1 MPLMLALPRSLRASG
16 LGGSSQFRECLAP
29 RRERKRGRALCT
41 PMNHTPIVIG
51 TRTFW
56 VSDEPQFVLLQPEDR
71 AQHLYV
77 VGKTGLGKSTLLRN
91 LILQDLYAGRG
102 VGLLDPHGDLARE
115 VLDAIPKERT
125 NDVLYFNPGDLARPV
140 GVNILPQVPRDSSHL
155 VVSGVLSAFRG
166 IWGSSWGPR
175 LEYIL
180 GHALAAL
187 LDHGGLTILALPRLL
202 SNDSFRERVASKV
215 RDPVVRAF
223 WQEEYASYERRFRL
237 EAIAPL
243 QNKIGRLL
251 ANAPMRNIFG
261 QLGSRFDVRFL
272 MDRGRI
278 MIADLAKG
286 VVGEDQSRLLGA
298 LLLSQFQWAAMQ
310 RANAEAASRTPFYLY
325 IDEFQ
330 SFATDALT
338 SILAEARKYG
348 LALILAHQYL
358 DQLTDEIRQSVF
370 GNAGNLI
377 AFRVGQSDARILE
390 DEFGG
395 GVKMG
400 HLVSLG
406 KHEIYA
412 RLLDEGRMREPFR
425 GRTLPPVRGTA
436 HGRRETVIRRS
447 RERYGRPREEVE
459 ARIERWLEG

>member
-1 MPLMLALPRSLRASG
+1 MD
-16 LGGSSQFRECLAP
+16 
-29 RRERKRGRALCT
+29 
-41 PMNHTPIVIG
+41 HTPIAIG
-51 TRTFW
+51 TRTYW
-56 VSDEPQFVLLQPEDR
+56 VSDEPKLVLLAPEDR

-125 NDVLYFNPGDLARPV
+125 NEVLYFNPGDLARPV
-140 GVNILPQVPRDSSHL
+140 GLNLLPRVPPDARHL

-187 LDHGGLTILALPRLL
+187 LDHGGLTILALPQLL
-202 SNDSFRERVASKV
+202 SNDAFRERVAAKIS
-215 RDPVVRAF
+215 DPVVRAF
-223 WQEEYASYERRFRL
+223 WREEYAGYERRFRL

-243 QNKIGRLL
+243 QNKVGRLL
-251 ANAPMRNIFG
+251 ANAPLRNILG
-261 QLGSRFDVRFL
+261 QVRSRFDAGFL

-286 VVGEDQSRLLGA
+286 VVGEDHARLLGA
-298 LLLSQFQWAAMQ
+298 LLLSQFQWAAM
-310 RANAEAASRTPFYLY
+310 RRSGNPEAPRTPFYLY

-330 SFATDALT
+330 SFATEALT

-377 AFRVGQSDARILE
+377 AFRVGQADARLLE
-390 DEFGG
+390 DELGG
-395 GVKMG
+395 DVKMG
-400 HLVSLG
+400 NLVSLG
-406 KHEIYA
+406 KYEFYA
-412 RLLDEGRMREPFR
+412 RLLDQGRMREPFR
-425 GRTLPPVRGTA
+425 GRTLPPIQGTA
-436 HGRRETVIRRS
+436 SGRRAAVIRRS

-459 ARIERWLEG
+459 ARISRWLGG

>member
-1 MPLMLALPRSLRASG
+1 MD
-16 LGGSSQFRECLAP
+16 
-29 RRERKRGRALCT
+29 
-41 PMNHTPIVIG
+41 HTPIAIG

-56 VSDEPQFVLLQPEDR
+56 VSDEQKLVLLAPEDR
-71 AQHLYV
+71 AQHLYI

-115 VLDAIPKERT
+115 VLDAIPKART
-125 NDVLYFNPGDLARPV
+125 NEVLYFNPGDLARPV
-140 GVNILPQVPRDSSHL
+140 GLNLLPQVPRDQAHL

-187 LDHGGLTILALPRLL
+187 LDHGNLTILALPRLL
-202 SNDSFRERVASKV
+202 SDDAFRERVTARI

-223 WQEEYASYERRFRL
+223 WREEYARYERRFRL

-251 ANAPMRNIFG
+251 ANAPMRNVLG
-261 QLGSRFDVRFL
+261 QAKSRFDARFL
-272 MDRGRI
+272 MDHGRI

-286 VVGEDQSRLLGA
+286 VIGEDHARLLGA

-310 RANAEAASRTPFYLY
+310 RSGNPDSPRTPFYLY

-330 SFATDALT
+330 SFATEALT

-348 LALILAHQYL
+348 LTLVLAHQYL

-377 AFRVGQSDARILE
+377 SFRVGQSDARILE
-390 DEFGG
+390 EEFGG
-395 GVKMG
+395 DVKMG
-400 HLVSLG
+400 NLVSLG

-412 RLLDEGRMREPFR
+412 RLLDHGRAMEPFR
-425 GRTLPPVRGTA
+425 GRTLPPVQGMA
-436 HGRRETVIRRS
+436 AGRRETVIRQS

-459 ARIERWLEG
+459 AKIYRWLGG

>member
-1 MPLMLALPRSLRASG
+1 MGRT
-16 LGGSSQFRECLAP
+16 LAP
-29 RRERKRGRALCT
+29 HGEGKRGRAPY
-41 PMNHTPIVIG
+41 PMDHTPIAIG

-56 VSDEPQFVLLQPEDR
+56 VSDEPKLVLLHPEDR

-115 VLDAIPKERT
+115 VLDAVPKERT
-125 NDVLYFNPGDLARPV
+125 GEVLYFNPGDLARPV
-140 GVNILPQVPRDSSHL
+140 GLNLLPKVPHDQAHL

-180 GHALAAL
+180 GHSLAAL
-187 LDHGGLTILALPRLL
+187 LDRGLTILALPKLL
-202 SNDSFRERVASKV
+202 SDDRFRERIAAKI

-223 WQEEYASYERRFRL
+223 WREEYAGYERRFRL

-251 ANAPMRNIFG
+251 GNAPMRNIMG
-261 QLGSRFDVRFL
+261 QAKSRFDASFL
-272 MDRGRI
+272 MDHGRI

-286 VVGEDQSRLLGA
+286 VIGEDHSRLLGA

-310 RANAEAASRTPFYLY
+310 RALPDSPHTPFHLY

-330 SFATDALT
+330 SFATDALA

-377 AFRVGQSDARILE
+377 AFRVGQADARILE
-390 DEFGG
+390 DELGG
-395 GVKMG
+395 DVKMG
-400 HLVSLG
+400 NLVSLG
-406 KHEIYA
+406 KYEFYA
-412 RLLDEGRMREPFR
+412 RLLDQGRMREPFR
-425 GRTLPPVRGTA
+425 GRTLPPIRGTA
-436 HGRRETVIRRS
+436 SGRRVAVIRRS
-447 RERYGRPREEVE
+447 RERYGRLREEVE
-459 ARIERWLEG
+459 AKIHRWLGG

>member
-1 MPLMLALPRSLRASG
+1 MD
-16 LGGSSQFRECLAP
+16 Q
-29 RRERKRGRALCT
+29 
-41 PMNHTPIVIG
+41 TPIAIG
-51 TRTFW
+51 TRTYW
-56 VSDEPQFVLLQPEDR
+56 VSDEEKLVLLAPEDR

-77 VGKTGLGKSTLLRN
+77 IGKTGLGKSTLLRN

-140 GVNILPQVPRDSSHL
+140 GLTLLPRVPPDAAHL

-202 SNDSFRERVASKV
+202 SDDTFRERVAAKV
-215 RDPVVRAF
+215 KDPVVRAI
-223 WQEEYASYERRFRL
+223 WRDEYAGYERRFRL

-243 QNKIGRLL
+243 QNKVGRLL
-251 ANAPMRNIFG
+251 ANSPMRNILC
-261 QLGSRFDVRFL
+261 QVGSRFDAGFL
-272 MDRGRI
+272 MDRSRI
-278 MIADLAKG
+278 TIADLAKG
-286 VVGEDQSRLLGA
+286 VVGENHARLLGA
-298 LLLSQFQWAAMQ
+298 LLLSQFQWAAMA
-310 RANAEAASRTPFYLY
+310 RSGNPEDPRTPFYLY

-330 SFATDALT
+330 SFATEALA

-348 LALILAHQYL
+348 LALTLAHQYL

-377 AFRVGQSDARILE
+377 AFRVGQADARSLE
-390 DEFGG
+390 DELGG
-395 GVKMG
+395 DVKMG
-400 HLVSLG
+400 NLVSLG

-412 RLLDEGRMREPFR
+412 RLLEHGRAIEPFR
-425 GRTLPPVRGTA
+425 GRTLPTIQGMA
-436 HGRRETVIRRS
+436 SGRREAVIRRS

-459 ARIERWLEG
+459 AKIERWLGA

>member
-1 MPLMLALPRSLRASG
+1 MD
-16 LGGSSQFRECLAP
+16 Q
-29 RRERKRGRALCT
+29 
-41 PMNHTPIVIG
+41 TPIAIG

-56 VSDEPQFVLLQPEDR
+56 VSDDPKLVLLHPEDR

-91 LILQDLYAGRG
+91 LILQDIYAGRG

-115 VLDAIPKERT
+115 VLDAVPKART
-125 NDVLYFNPGDLARPV
+125 GEVLYFNPGDLARPV
-140 GVNILPQVPRDSSHL
+140 GLNLLPTVPQDQAHL

-202 SNDSFRERVASKV
+202 SDDRFRERVSGRV

-223 WQEEYASYERRFRL
+223 WREEYAGYERRFRL

-251 ANAPMRNIFG
+251 GNAPMRNVFG
-261 QLGSRFDVRFL
+261 QAKSRFDAGFL

-278 MIADLAKG
+278 MIADLSKG
-286 VVGEDQSRLLGA
+286 VIGEDYSRLLGA

-310 RANAEAASRTPFYLY
+310 RSGDPDAPRTPFYLY
-325 IDEFQ
+325 IDEFH
-330 SFATDALT
+330 SFATDALA

-348 LALILAHQYL
+348 LALVLAHQYL

-377 AFRVGQSDARILE
+377 AFRVGQADARLLE
-390 DEFGG
+390 DELGG
-395 GVKMG
+395 DVKMG
-400 HLVSLG
+400 NLVSLG
-406 KHEIYA
+406 KYEFYA
-412 RLLDEGRMREPFR
+412 RLLDQGRMREPFR
-425 GRTLPPVRGTA
+425 GRTLPPIQGTA
-436 HGRRETVIRRS
+436 SGRRAAVIRRS
-447 RERYGRPREEVE
+447 RERYGRRREEVE
-459 ARIERWLEG
+459 AKIERWLGG

>member
-1 MPLMLALPRSLRASG
+1 MD
-16 LGGSSQFRECLAP
+16 
-29 RRERKRGRALCT
+29 
-41 PMNHTPIVIG
+41 HTPIAIG
-51 TRTFW
+51 TRTYW
-56 VSDEPQFVLLQPEDR
+56 VSDEEKLVLLAPEDR

-115 VLDAIPKERT
+115 VLDSVPPSRT
-125 NDVLYFNPGDLARPV
+125 NEVLYFNPGDLARPV
-140 GVNILPQVPRDSSHL
+140 GLNLLPRVPRDQEHL
-155 VVSGVLSAFRG
+155 VVAGVLSAFRG
-166 IWGSSWGPR
+166 IWGGSWGPR
-175 LEYIL
+175 MEYIL

-202 SNDSFRERVASKV
+202 ADDAFRERVTAKV
-215 RDPVVRAF
+215 TDPIVRAF
-223 WQEEYASYERRFRL
+223 WRDEYARYDRRFRL

-251 ANAPMRNIFG
+251 ANAPIRNVFG
-261 QLGSRFDVRFL
+261 QARNRFDAGFI

-278 MIADLAKG
+278 MIANLSKG
-286 VVGEDQSRLLGA
+286 VVGEDHTRLLGA

-310 RANAEAASRTPFYLY
+310 RANAEAASRTPFHLY
-325 IDEFQ
+325 IDEFH
-330 SFATDALT
+330 SFATEALT

-348 LALILAHQYL
+348 LALVIAHQYL

-370 GNAGNLI
+370 GNVGNLI

-390 DEFGG
+390 DELGG
-395 GVKMG
+395 DVKMG
-400 HLVSLG
+400 NLVSLG

-412 RLLDEGRMREPFR
+412 RLLDHGRAMEPFR
-425 GRTLPPVRGTA
+425 GKTLPPIRGTA
-436 HGRRETVIRRS
+436 TGRSEAVIRES

-459 ARIERWLEG
+459 RKIARWLGG

>member
-1 MPLMLALPRSLRASG
+1 
-16 LGGSSQFRECLAP
+16 
-29 RRERKRGRALCT
+29 
-41 PMNHTPIVIG
+41 
-51 TRTFW
+51 
-56 VSDEPQFVLLQPEDR
+56 
-71 AQHLYV
+71 LYV

-115 VLDAIPKERT
+115 VLDAIPRERT
-125 NDVLYFNPGDLARPV
+125 NEVLYFNPGDLARPV
-140 GVNILPQVPRDSSHL
+140 GLNLLPRVPQDEAHL

-166 IWGSSWGPR
+166 IWGGSWGPR

-187 LDHGGLTILALPRLL
+187 LDHGNLTILALQRLL
-202 SNDSFRERVASKV
+202 VDDAFRERVAAKV

-223 WQEEYASYERRFRL
+223 WREEFAGYERRFRL
-237 EAIAPL
+237 EAVAPL
-243 QNKIGRLL
+243 QNKVGRLL
-251 ANAPMRNIFG
+251 ANAPMRNILA
-261 QLGSRFDVRFL
+261 QTGSRFDARFL
-272 MDRGRI
+272 MDRQRI

-286 VVGEDQSRLLGA
+286 VVGEDHSRLLGA
-298 LLLSQFQWAAMQ
+298 LILSQFQWAAMQ
-310 RANAEAASRTPFYLY
+310 RSGNPEAAPRAPFYLY

-330 SFATDALT
+330 SFATEALT

-377 AFRVGQSDARILE
+377 AFRVGQADARLLE

-395 GVKMG
+395 DVKMG
-400 HLVSLG
+400 NLVSLG
-406 KHEIYA
+406 KYEFYA
-412 RLLDEGRMREPFR
+412 RLLDQGRMREPFR
-425 GRTLPPVRGTA
+425 GRTLPPVRGLSS
-436 HGRRETVIRRS
+436 GRREAVIRRS

-459 ARIERWLEG
+459 RKIERWLGGS

>member
-1 MPLMLALPRSLRASG
+1 MD
-16 LGGSSQFRECLAP
+16 
-29 RRERKRGRALCT
+29 
-41 PMNHTPIVIG
+41 HTPIAIG

-56 VSDEPQFVLLQPEDR
+56 VSDEPQLVVLAPEDR

-115 VLDAIPKERT
+115 VLDAIPKGRT

-140 GVNILPQVPRDSSHL
+140 GLNILPRVPRDSSHL

-202 SNDSFRERVASKV
+202 SNDAFRERVASKV

-223 WQEEYASYERRFRL
+223 WQEEYPGYDRRFRL

-261 QLGSRFDVRFL
+261 QLGSRFDARFL

-286 VVGEDQSRLLGA
+286 VVGEDHSRLLGA

-310 RANAEAASRTPFYLY
+310 RANAEEASRTPFYLY

-330 SFATDALT
+330 SFATEALT

-348 LALILAHQYL
+348 LVLILAHQYL

-395 GVKMG
+395 DVKTG

-425 GRTLPPVRGTA
+425 GRTLPPVRGAAT
-436 HGRRETVIRRS
+436 GRRETVIRRS
-447 RERYGRPREEVE
+447 RERYGQPREEVE
-459 ARIERWLEG
+459 ARIERWLGG

>member
-1 MPLMLALPRSLRASG
+1 MDR
-16 LGGSSQFRECLAP
+16 
-29 RRERKRGRALCT
+29 
-41 PMNHTPIVIG
+41 TPIAIG
-51 TRTFW
+51 TRTYW
-56 VSDEPQFVLLQPEDR
+56 VSPEEKLVLLAPEDR
-71 AQHLYV
+71 AQHLYI

-125 NDVLYFNPGDLARPV
+125 GEVLYFNPGDLARPV
-140 GVNILPQVPRDSSHL
+140 GLNLLPKVPRDTDHL

-187 LDHGGLTILALPRLL
+187 LDHGNLTILALPRLL
-202 SNDSFRERVASKV
+202 SDDSFRERVTARV
-215 RDPVVRAF
+215 QDPVVRGF
-223 WQEEYASYERRFRL
+223 WRDEYAGYERRFRL
-237 EAIAPL
+237 EAIAPI

-251 ANAPMRNIFG
+251 ANAPMRNILG
-261 QLGSRFDVRFL
+261 QPRSRFDAAFL
-272 MDRGRI
+272 LDRERI

-286 VVGEDQSRLLGA
+286 VVGEDYSRLLGA
-298 LLLSQFQWAAMQ
+298 LVLSQFQWAAMQ
-310 RANAEAASRTPFYLY
+310 RSGNPEAAPRTPFYLY

-395 GVKMG
+395 NVKRG
-400 HLVSLG
+400 NLVSLG
-406 KHEIYA
+406 KYEIYA
-412 RLLDEGRMREPFR
+412 RLLDHGRMREPFR
-425 GRTLPPVRGTA
+425 GRTLPPVKGTA
-436 HGRRETVIRRS
+436 TGRREAVIRRS

-459 ARIERWLEG
+459 AKIKRWLGG